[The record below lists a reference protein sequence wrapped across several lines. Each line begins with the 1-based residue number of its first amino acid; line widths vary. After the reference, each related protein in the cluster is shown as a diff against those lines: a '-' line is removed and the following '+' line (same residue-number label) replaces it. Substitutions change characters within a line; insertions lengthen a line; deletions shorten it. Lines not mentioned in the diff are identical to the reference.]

1 MVNLPV
7 PNVRE
12 RIALTVVAL
21 FLVLVMVLQ
30 PKTVFDGAT
39 LGLQTWW
46 HIVFPSLLPFFIVSE
61 LLMNLGVVHFIGVLL
76 EPVMRP
82 LFRLPGTASFP
93 VAVGYSSGYPI
104 GAAITSRL
112 RSENLI
118 SRAEGE
124 HLVAFTNNASPL
136 FVLVALAVGMFHNPA
151 VGPFLLLIHYATNFI
166 LGLAMRFYASFERT
180 QSSYRPGLW
189 YRAVFSFISTN
200 GRPAGAILS
209 DAVKA
214 SVNKLLTIGGYI
226 ILFAVI
232 IRLLGHYG
240 VLTVIARS
248 LGAILL
254 PLGFSPEILEP
265 IAYGIFEMTLGT
277 RMIAECNASLLE
289 KLMAVQMVLAWSG
302 LSIQAQVLGFI
313 STTDIRL
320 WLYLATR
327 CVHAV
332 LAALL
337 TLVLF
342 PVCGPTALPAS
353 QVTAGPAMEWLGLLQ
368 TSFMLSLTLPLLLV
382 SMGLALKSMQRL
394 FHVS

>member
-1 MVNLPV
+1 MPV
-7 PNVRE
+7 HNVRE
-12 RIALTVVAL
+12 RIALTVAAL
-21 FLVLVMVLQ
+21 FLVLAMVLE
-30 PKTVFDGAT
+30 PKTAFDGAT

-82 LFRLPGTASFP
+82 LFRLPGAASFP

-112 RSENLI
+112 RSENMI

-136 FVLVALAVGMFHNPA
+136 FVLVAVAVGMFHNPA
-151 VGPFLLLIHYATNFI
+151 VGPFLLLVHYATNFI
-166 LGLAMRFYASFERT
+166 LGLAMRFYAPSERT
-180 QSSYRPGLW
+180 QSGYKSGLW
-189 YRAVFSFISTN
+189 ARAVFSFIGTN
-200 GRPAGAILS
+200 GRPAGAVLS

-214 SVNKLLTIGGYI
+214 SVNKLLAIGGYI
-226 ILFAVI
+226 ILFAVV

-248 LGAILL
+248 LGAALL

-265 IAYGIFEMTLGT
+265 MAYGVFEMTLGT
-277 RMIAECNASLLE
+277 RMIAECNASLPE
-289 KLMAVQMVLAWSG
+289 KLVAVQIVLAWSG
-302 LSIQAQVLGFI
+302 LSIQAQVAGFI

-327 CVHAV
+327 CAHAA

-337 TLVLF
+337 TFVLF
-342 PVCGPTALPAS
+342 PVCGPTALPAGRVAS
-353 QVTAGPAMEWLGLLQ
+353 APGMEWLGLLQ
-368 TSFMLSLTLPLLLV
+368 TSCMLALTLPLLLA
-382 SMGLALKSMQRL
+382 STGLALRSMRRL